1 MANSVLRSLR
11 WRATISM
18 ALFLIAIA
26 IAIRFVNYEVTR
38 EILVRDIDTQL
49 WTRLGAFKTRQQF
62 APETLLGPDLAFP
75 ELALPDLR
83 TASDLKPSVAMRLL
97 IPSAVSGRPFP
108 WFAGAWREDGSLLAA
123 LRLPDDVA
131 RGEPWR
137 DSIETIWTEPD
148 CKARL
153 AACRGRDG
161 TVLLVG
167 TPLAPLAQA
176 MREVLWFYVWTVA
189 LAIPPM
195 ALAMWWILSRMMMP
209 LKRISRTAA
218 TIAAG
223 DFAARI
229 DLAEADSELV
239 GMATTLNAMLDR
251 LEAIRIAQARF
262 NADVAHEI
270 LNPIH
275 GILLQAD
282 LAQQRPRTTDELA
295 RAIEHCRT
303 LALRIQKLSEAL
315 LALSKAESAAD
326 GQLARLDLEPIVEEA
341 ATQVEELA
349 QARQVT
355 IQVDSQSAVVVGNAD
370 LLHQVFVN
378 LLANSI
384 EYSPVGGHVEIV
396 MARTGGRVVVRVTD
410 HGEGIPASRAEQVFE
425 RFFREDS
432 SRVTATGGH
441 GLGLAICRSIM
452 RGHGGDVIWHPTPG
466 GGATFEVQFA
476 AEKVAAD
483 RSPSERAV
491 NVP

>member
-26 IAIRFVNYEVTR
+26 IAIRSVNYEVTR

-49 WTRLGAFKTRQQF
+49 WTRLDAFKTRQHF
-62 APETLLGPDLAFP
+62 APEALLGPEFALP

-83 TASDLKPSVAMRLL
+83 AASDLKPSVAMRLL
-97 IPSAVSGRPFP
+97 IPSAVTGRPFP
-108 WFAGAWREDGSLLAA
+108 WFAGAWREDGTLLGA
-123 LRLPDDVA
+123 LRLPEDFA
-131 RGEPWR
+131 WEEPWR
-137 DSIETIWTEPD
+137 DRLETIWTEPD
-148 CKARL
+148 GQARL
-153 AACRGRDG
+153 AACRGSDG
-161 TVLLVG
+161 AVLLVG
-167 TPLAPLAQA
+167 TPLEPLAQA
-176 MREVLWFYVWTVA
+176 MRNVLWFYVWTVA

-209 LKRISRTAA
+209 LTRISRTAA

-223 DFAARI
+223 NFAARI

-251 LEAIRIAQARF
+251 LEAIRISQARF
-262 NADVAHEI
+262 NSDVAHEI

-282 LAQQRPRTTDELA
+282 LSQQRPRTTDELA
-295 RAIEHCRT
+295 RTVEQCRA

-326 GQLARLDLEPIVEEA
+326 GPLADLDLEPIVEEA
-341 ATQVEELA
+341 ATQVEDLA
-349 QARQVT
+349 RARHVT
-355 IQVDSQSAVVVGNAD
+355 LAVDSQSAVVVGNAD

-378 LLANSI
+378 LLANAI
-384 EYSPVGGHVEIV
+384 EYSPVGGRVEII
-396 MARTGGRVVVRVTD
+396 MARAGGRFVVRVAD
-410 HGEGIPASRAEQVFE
+410 HGEGIPADRAEQVFE
-425 RFFREDS
+425 RFFREDPA
-432 SRVTATGGH
+432 RVTATGGH

-452 RGHGGDVIWHPTPG
+452 RGHGGDVVCRPTPG
-466 GGATFEVQFA
+466 GGATVEVQFA
-476 AEKVAAD
+476 PEKVAAD
-483 RSPSERAV
+483 GHPV
-491 NVP
+491 NTR

>member
-1 MANSVLRSLR
+1 
-11 WRATISM
+11 M

-26 IAIRFVNYEVTR
+26 IAIRSVNYEVTR

-49 WTRLGAFKTRQQF
+49 WTRLDAFKTRQQF
-62 APETLLGPDLAFP
+62 APETLLGPDLALH
-75 ELALPDLR
+75 ELALPDVR

-123 LRLPDDVA
+123 LRLPDA
-131 RGEPWR
+131 AWGEPWR
-137 DSIETIWTEPD
+137 EPLETIRTTPD
-148 CKARL
+148 GKARL
-153 AACRGRDG
+153 AICRGSDG

-195 ALAMWWILSRMMMP
+195 TLAMWWILSRMMLP
-209 LKRISRTAA
+209 LSRISRTAA

-239 GMATTLNAMLDR
+239 GMATTLNGMLDR
-251 LEAIRIAQARF
+251 LEAIRISQARF

-295 RAIEHCRT
+295 RTIEHCRT
-303 LALRIQKLSEAL
+303 MALRIQKLSEAL

-326 GQLARLDLEPIVEEA
+326 GPLERLDLEPIVEEA

-349 QARQVT
+349 LARQVT
-355 IQVDSQSAVVVGNAD
+355 IEVDSQSVLVVGNAD
-370 LLHQVFVN
+370 LLHQVAVN
-378 LLANSI
+378 LLANAI
-384 EYSPVGGHVEIV
+384 EYSPVGGRVEIV
-396 MARTGGRVVVRVTD
+396 MARAGGRVVVRVID
-410 HGEGIPASRAEQVFE
+410 HGEGIPADRAEQVFE
-425 RFFREDS
+425 RFFREDP

-476 AEKVAAD
+476 AEQVPAD
-483 RSPSERAV
+483 RAHLNGP
-491 NVP
+491 

>member
-1 MANSVLRSLR
+1 
-11 WRATISM
+11 M

-26 IAIRFVNYEVTR
+26 IAIRSVNYEVTR

-49 WTRLGAFKTRQQF
+49 WTRLDAFKTRQQF
-62 APETLLGPDLAFP
+62 APETLLGPDLALH
-75 ELALPDLR
+75 ELALPDVR

-123 LRLPDDVA
+123 LRLPDA
-131 RGEPWR
+131 AWGEPWR
-137 DSIETIWTEPD
+137 EPLETIRTTPD
-148 CKARL
+148 GNARL
-153 AACRGRDG
+153 AICRGSDG

-195 ALAMWWILSRMMMP
+195 TLAMWWILSRMMLP
-209 LKRISRTAA
+209 LSRISRTAA

-239 GMATTLNAMLDR
+239 GMATTLNGMLDR
-251 LEAIRIAQARF
+251 LEAIRISQARF

-295 RAIEHCRT
+295 RTIEHCRAM
-303 LALRIQKLSEAL
+303 ALRIQKLSEAL

-326 GQLARLDLEPIVEEA
+326 GPLERLDLEPIVEEA

-355 IQVDSQSAVVVGNAD
+355 IEVDSQSILVVGNAD

-378 LLANSI
+378 LLANAI
-384 EYSPVGGHVEIV
+384 EYSPVGGRVEIV
-396 MARTGGRVVVRVTD
+396 MARAAGRVVVRVTD
-410 HGEGIPASRAEQVFE
+410 HGEGIPADRAEQVFE
-425 RFFREDS
+425 RFFREDP

-476 AEKVAAD
+476 VDKVAAD
-483 RSPSERAV
+483 RAPL
-491 NVP
+491 NGL

>member
-1 MANSVLRSLR
+1 
-11 WRATISM
+11 M

-26 IAIRFVNYEVTR
+26 IAIRSVNYEVTR

-49 WTRLGAFKTRQQF
+49 WTRLDAFKTRQQF
-62 APETLLGPDLAFP
+62 APETLLGPDLALH
-75 ELALPDLR
+75 ELALPDVR

-123 LRLPDDVA
+123 LRLPDDA
-131 RGEPWR
+131 WGEPWR
-137 DSIETIWTEPD
+137 EPLETIRTTPD
-148 CKARL
+148 GNARL
-153 AACRGRDG
+153 AICRGSDG

-195 ALAMWWILSRMMMP
+195 TLAMWWILSRMMLP
-209 LKRISRTAA
+209 LSRISRTAA

-239 GMATTLNAMLDR
+239 GMATTLNGMLDR
-251 LEAIRIAQARF
+251 LEAIRISQARF

-295 RAIEHCRT
+295 RTIEHCRT
-303 LALRIQKLSEAL
+303 MALRIQKLSEAL

-326 GQLARLDLEPIVEEA
+326 GPLERLDLEPIVEEA

-349 QARQVT
+349 LARQVT
-355 IQVDSQSAVVVGNAD
+355 IEVDSQSVLVVGNAD
-370 LLHQVFVN
+370 LLHQVAVN
-378 LLANSI
+378 LLANAI
-384 EYSPVGGHVEIV
+384 EYSPVGGRVEIV
-396 MARTGGRVVVRVTD
+396 MARAGGRVVVRVID
-410 HGEGIPASRAEQVFE
+410 HGEGIPADRAEQVFE
-425 RFFREDS
+425 RFFREDP

-476 AEKVAAD
+476 AEQVPAD
-483 RSPSERAV
+483 RAHLNGP
-491 NVP
+491 

>member
-1 MANSVLRSLR
+1 
-11 WRATISM
+11 M

-26 IAIRFVNYEVTR
+26 IAIRSVNYEVTR

-49 WTRLGAFKTRQQF
+49 WTRLDAFKTRQQF
-62 APETLLGPDLAFP
+62 APETLLGPDLALH
-75 ELALPDLR
+75 ELALPDVR

-123 LRLPDDVA
+123 LRLPDDA
-131 RGEPWR
+131 WGEPWR
-137 DSIETIWTEPD
+137 EPLETIRTTPD
-148 CKARL
+148 GKARL
-153 AACRGRDG
+153 AICRGSDG

-195 ALAMWWILSRMMMP
+195 TLAMWWILSRMMLP
-209 LKRISRTAA
+209 LSRISRTAA

-239 GMATTLNAMLDR
+239 GMATTLNGMLDR
-251 LEAIRIAQARF
+251 LEAIRISQARF

-295 RAIEHCRT
+295 RTIEHCRT
-303 LALRIQKLSEAL
+303 MALRIQKLSEAL

-326 GQLARLDLEPIVEEA
+326 GPLERLDLEPIVEEA

-349 QARQVT
+349 LARQVT
-355 IQVDSQSAVVVGNAD
+355 IEVDSQSVLVVGNAD
-370 LLHQVFVN
+370 LLHQVAVN
-378 LLANSI
+378 LLANAI
-384 EYSPVGGHVEIV
+384 EYSPVGGRVEIV
-396 MARTGGRVVVRVTD
+396 MARAGGRVVVRVID
-410 HGEGIPASRAEQVFE
+410 HGEGIPADRAEQVFE
-425 RFFREDS
+425 RFFREDP

-476 AEKVAAD
+476 AEQVPAD
-483 RSPSERAV
+483 RAHLNGP
-491 NVP
+491 

>member
-26 IAIRFVNYEVTR
+26 IAIRSVNYEVTR

-49 WTRLGAFKTRQQF
+49 WTRLDAFKTRHQF
-62 APETLLGPDLAFP
+62 APETLLGPDLALP
-75 ELALPDLR
+75 ELALPDVR
-83 TASDLKPSVAMRLL
+83 TASDLKPSIAMRLL

-131 RGEPWR
+131 QGEPWR
-137 DSIETIWTEPD
+137 EPLETIRTTPD
-148 CKARL
+148 GNARL
-153 AACRGRDG
+153 AICRGSDG

-176 MREVLWFYVWTVA
+176 MREVLWFYMWTVA

-195 ALAMWWILSRMMMP
+195 ALAMWWILSRMMLP
-209 LKRISRTAA
+209 LSRISRTAA
-218 TIAAG
+218 RIAAG

-239 GMATTLNAMLDR
+239 GMATTLNLMLDR
-251 LEAIRIAQARF
+251 LEKIRTSQAQF

-282 LAQQRPRTTDELA
+282 LAQQRPRTTDELG
-295 RAIEHCRT
+295 RTIEHCRA

-326 GQLARLDLEPIVEEA
+326 GPLEWLDLEPIVEEA

-349 QARQVT
+349 QAREVT
-355 IQVDSQSAVVVGNAD
+355 IEVDSQSILVVGNAD

-378 LLANSI
+378 LLANAI
-384 EYSPVGGHVEIV
+384 EYSPVGGRVEIV
-396 MARTGGRVVVRVTD
+396 MARAAGRVVVRVTD
-410 HGEGIPASRAEQVFE
+410 HGEGIPADRAEQVFE
-425 RFFREDS
+425 RFFREDP

-466 GGATFEVQFA
+466 GGATFEVHFSVDN
-476 AEKVAAD
+476 VAAD
-483 RSPSERAV
+483 RAPL
-491 NVP
+491 NGL

>member
-1 MANSVLRSLR
+1 MASSVLRSLR

-18 ALFLIAIA
+18 ALFLIAIG
-26 IAIRFVNYEVTR
+26 IAIRSVNYEVTR

-49 WTRLGAFKTRQQF
+49 WTRLGALKTRQQF
-62 APETLLGPDLAFP
+62 APETLLAPDLAFP
-75 ELALPDLR
+75 ELALPDVR
-83 TASDLKPSVAMRLL
+83 TASDLKPSVAMRLF
-97 IPSAVSGRPFP
+97 IPSAVTARPFP
-108 WFAGAWREDGSLLAA
+108 WFAGAWSEDGTLLGA
-123 LRLPDDVA
+123 LRLPDKVA
-131 RGEPWR
+131 QGEPWR
-137 DSIETIWTEPD
+137 DSKETIQTTPD
-148 CKARL
+148 GKARL
-153 AACRGRDG
+153 AICRGSDG

-167 TPLAPLAQA
+167 TPLEPLAQA
-176 MREVLWFYVWTVA
+176 MREALWFYVWTVA

-209 LKRISRTAA
+209 LAGISRTAA

-239 GMATTLNAMLDR
+239 GMATTLNCMLDR
-251 LEAIRIAQARF
+251 LEGIRISQARF

-295 RAIEHCRT
+295 HTVEHCRA

-315 LALSKAESAAD
+315 LTLSKAESAGD
-326 GQLARLDLEPIVEEA
+326 GPLATLDLEPIVEEA
-341 ATQVEELA
+341 ATQVESLA
-349 QARQVT
+349 QARHVT
-355 IQVDSQSAVVVGNAD
+355 LQVDSQSTVVVGNAD

-378 LLANSI
+378 LLANGI

-396 MARTGGRVVVRVTD
+396 MARAGWRFVVRVID

-452 RGHGGDVIWHPTPG
+452 RGHGGDVVCRSTPG

-476 AEKVAAD
+476 AAKVAAD
-483 RSPSERAV
+483 ARLV
-491 NVP
+491 NEP

>member
-1 MANSVLRSLR
+1 MVSSVLRSLR

-26 IAIRFVNYEVTR
+26 IAIRSVNYEVTR
-38 EILVRDIDTQL
+38 EILIRDIDTQL
-49 WTRLGAFKTRQQF
+49 WTRLGALETRQQF
-62 APETLLGPDLAFP
+62 APETLLGPDLTLP
-75 ELALPDLR
+75 ELALPDVR
-83 TASDLKPSVAMRLL
+83 AASDLQPSVAMRLL

-108 WFAGAWREDGSLLAA
+108 WFAGVWRVDGALLGA
-123 LRLPDDVA
+123 LRLPEEVLQQA
-131 RGEPWR
+131 PWR
-137 DSIETIWTEPD
+137 DALEHIRTTAD
-148 CKARL
+148 GKARL
-153 AACRGRDG
+153 ATCRGSDG

-167 TPLAPLAQA
+167 TPLEPLAQA

-209 LKRISRTAA
+209 LARISRTAA

-229 DLAEADSELV
+229 DLTEADSELV

-251 LEAIRIAQARF
+251 LEAIRISQARF

-282 LAQQRPRTTDELA
+282 LSQQRPRTTDELA
-295 RAIEHCRT
+295 RTVEHCRT

-326 GQLARLDLEPIVEEA
+326 GPLARLDLEPIVEEA
-341 ATQVEELA
+341 ATQVESLA

-355 IQVDSQSAVVVGNAD
+355 IEVDSQSALVVGNAD

-378 LLANSI
+378 LLANGI
-384 EYSPVGGHVEIV
+384 EYSPVGGRVEIV
-396 MARTGGRVVVRVTD
+396 MARAGGRVVVRVTD
-410 HGEGIPASRAEQVFE
+410 HGEGIPADRAEQVFE
-425 RFFREDS
+425 RFFRENS

-466 GGATFEVQFA
+466 GGATFEVQFPGA
-476 AEKVAAD
+476 KVTAD
-483 RSPSERAV
+483 GSHV
-491 NVP
+491 NGP

>member
-1 MANSVLRSLR
+1 MANSALRSLR
-11 WRATISM
+11 WRATFSM

-26 IAIRFVNYEVTR
+26 IAIRSVNYEVTR
-38 EILVRDIDTQL
+38 EILLRDIDTQL
-49 WTRLGAFKTRQQF
+49 WTRLDAFKTRQQF
-62 APETLLGPDLAFP
+62 APETLLGPDLTLP
-75 ELALPDLR
+75 EFALPDVR
-83 TASDLKPSVAMRLL
+83 AASDLKPSVAMRLL

-108 WFAGAWREDGSLLAA
+108 WFAGAWREDGTLLAA

-137 DSIETIWTEPD
+137 DSMETIRTTAD
-148 CKARL
+148 GTARL
-153 AACRGRDG
+153 ATCRGSDG

-167 TPLAPLAQA
+167 TPLEPLAQA

-195 ALAMWWILSRMMMP
+195 ALAMWWILSRMLMP
-209 LKRISRTAA
+209 LARISRTAQ

-223 DFAARI
+223 NFTARI

-239 GMATTLNAMLDR
+239 GMATTLNCMLDR
-251 LEAIRIAQARF
+251 LEAIRISQARF

-282 LAQQRPRTTDELA
+282 LSQQRPRTTDELA
-295 RAIEHCRT
+295 RTVEHCRT

-326 GQLARLDLEPIVEEA
+326 GPLERLDLEPIVEEA
-341 ATQVEELA
+341 ATQVENVA
-349 QARQVT
+349 QARHVT
-355 IQVDSQSAVVVGNAD
+355 LHVDSQSAVVVGNAD

-378 LLANSI
+378 LLANAI
-384 EYSPVGGHVEIV
+384 EYSPIDGHVEIV
-396 MARTGGRVVVRVTD
+396 MARAGRRFVVRVTD
-410 HGEGIPASRAEQVFE
+410 HGHGIPADQAEQVFE
-425 RFFREDS
+425 RFFREDP

-452 RGHGGDVIWHPTPG
+452 RGHGGDVTCHPTPG
-466 GGATFEVQFA
+466 GGATFEVQFPA
-476 AEKVAAD
+476 AQFDAD
-483 RSPSERAV
+483 GSHV
-491 NVP
+491 NGP

>member
-1 MANSVLRSLR
+1 MANSVPRSLR

-26 IAIRFVNYEVTR
+26 IAIRSVNYEVTR

-49 WTRLGAFKTRQQF
+49 WTRLDAFKTRQQF
-62 APETLLGPDLAFP
+62 APETLLGPDLALH
-75 ELALPDLR
+75 ELALPDVR

-123 LRLPDDVA
+123 LRLPDDA
-131 RGEPWR
+131 WGEPWR
-137 DSIETIWTEPD
+137 EPLETIRTTPD
-148 CKARL
+148 GKARL
-153 AACRGRDG
+153 AICRGSDG

-195 ALAMWWILSRMMMP
+195 ALAMWWILSRMMLP
-209 LKRISRTAA
+209 LSRISRTAA

-239 GMATTLNAMLDR
+239 GMATTLNGMLDR
-251 LEAIRIAQARF
+251 LEAIRISQARF

-295 RAIEHCRT
+295 RTIEHCRT
-303 LALRIQKLSEAL
+303 MALRIQKLSEAL

-326 GQLARLDLEPIVEEA
+326 GPLERLDLEPIVEEA

-349 QARQVT
+349 LARQVT
-355 IQVDSQSAVVVGNAD
+355 IEVDSQSVLVVGNAD
-370 LLHQVFVN
+370 LLHQVAVN
-378 LLANSI
+378 LLANAI
-384 EYSPVGGHVEIV
+384 EYSPVGGRVEIV
-396 MARTGGRVVVRVTD
+396 MARAGGRVVVRVID
-410 HGEGIPASRAEQVFE
+410 HGEGIPADRAEQVFE
-425 RFFREDS
+425 RFFREDP

-476 AEKVAAD
+476 AEQVPVD
-483 RSPSERAV
+483 RAHLNGP
-491 NVP
+491 